1 MLECVL
7 STQKN
12 NYLYHNG
19 ERFCFLFE
27 SGSECS
33 LFNALDVDKVSSKL
47 EGPRFSKTI
56 TSYGLGSA
64 GCTQYQTSVS
74 SGSDKF
80 NQNHELNKYFML
92 SQTSCQ
98 RPYRGRPRNYENIFN
113 LNCPRQ
119 NYYLHPKVG
128 ILRLYSLYSKG
139 ETKFNCPVPQ

>member
-19 ERFCFLFE
+19 ERFCLLFE

-74 SGSDKF
+74 SGSDKL
-80 NQNHELNKYFML
+80 NQNHELNKYCIL
-92 SQTSCQ
+92 C
-98 RPYRGRPRNYENIFN
+98 
-113 LNCPRQ
+113 CPR
-119 NYYLHPKVG
+119 HPVKDPIVVDRE
-128 ILRLYSLYSKG
+128 IVRIFLI
-139 ETKFNCPVPQ
+139 